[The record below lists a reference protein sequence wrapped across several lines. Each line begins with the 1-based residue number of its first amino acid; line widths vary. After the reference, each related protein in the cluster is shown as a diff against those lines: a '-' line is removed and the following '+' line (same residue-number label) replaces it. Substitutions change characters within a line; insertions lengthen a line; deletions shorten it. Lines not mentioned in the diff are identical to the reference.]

1 MRVIVR
7 WFAGLT
13 FFWLASVGPVL
24 AQADTFPSRPVT
36 LIIPFQAGIS
46 VDILLRGVA
55 EAAAVHLGQ
64 PVIVDNKPG
73 GSATLGPAMMAST
86 AKPDGY
92 TIAQLAMPLFRLPHL
107 QKVSFDPLKDF
118 TWIIQLGGY
127 SIGIVAATSSQFK
140 TWNDVLAYAKANP
153 GKLTYT
159 TAGPVTI
166 NSIAMELIARQEGT
180 RFAHVPGKG
189 GGESN
194 AAVLGGHIMLS
205 VESPAWAPLVQSGEL
220 RLLAMLNNKRSA
232 KWPEAPTLKELGYD
246 FGFNTPFG
254 LGGPKG
260 MDPAIVKKL
269 HDAFKKGYEDPKV
282 IELYER
288 FDFTRLYLGTEA
300 YAATIPKLFEDEKS
314 NLEKVGLVK
323 KD

>member
-1 MRVIVR
+1 MRGCVFR
-7 WFAGLT
+7 LAGLSIT
-13 FFWLASVGPVL
+13 WLATLCYFGVHPAHS
-24 AQADTFPSRPVT
+24 QTDNFPSRPVT
-36 LIIPFQAGIS
+36 LIVPFQAGIS

-118 TWIIQLGGY
+118 SWIIQLGGY
-127 SIGIVAATSSQFK
+127 SIGIVAASSSQFK
-140 TWNDVLAYAKANP
+140 AWSDVVAYAKANP

-180 RFAHVPGKG
+180 RFAHVPGKVVV
-189 GGESN
+189 N
-194 AAVLGGHIMLS
+194 
-205 VESPAWAPLVQSGEL
+205 PTP
-220 RLLAMLNNKRSA
+220 RSSA
-232 KWPEAPTLKELGYD
+232 DTSCSA
-246 FGFNTPFG
+246 
-254 LGGPKG
+254 
-260 MDPAIVKKL
+260 
-269 HDAFKKGYEDPKV
+269 
-282 IELYER
+282 
-288 FDFTRLYLGTEA
+288 
-300 YAATIPKLFEDEKS
+300 S
-314 NLEKVGLVK
+314 NLQPGRPWCNRASYGCWRCSTTSAALNGRRLRH
-323 KD
+323 